1 MNEEIMLFGAAWCND
16 CKTAKKMLDEKGLAY
31 TYIDVDTPA
40 GRAMAEDYKARG
52 LPLGILN
59 GYPIFNNSAGLK
71 RYLANEEF
79 LKKRAAREEREEQ
92 EVPEEDGNHERVVR
106 GIADLL
112 AREAKPLRRM
122 ADLRY
127 DPELNGQIRDA
138 RNMMFVDDLFEE
150 VPLNGV

>member
-16 CKTAKKMLDEKGLAY
+16 CKTAKKMLDEKGIAY

-40 GRAMAEDYKARG
+40 GRALAEDYQARG

-79 LKKRAAREEREEQ
+79 LKKREEREEREEQ
-92 EVPEEDGNHERVVR
+92 DMPEEDGNHERFVH

-112 AREAKPLRRM
+112 AREAKPIPRRITNLQYLFKINTHNPL
-122 ADLRY
+122 A
-127 DPELNGQIRDA
+127 
-138 RNMMFVDDLFEE
+138 VDGLFDEE
-150 VPLNGV
+150 IPNGV

>member
-1 MNEEIMLFGAAWCND
+1 MNEEIMLFGAEWCND
-16 CKTAKKMLDEKGLAY
+16 CKTAKKMLEEKGLAY

-59 GYPIFNNSAGLK
+59 GYSIFSNSAGLK
-71 RYLANEEF
+71 RYLDTVES
-79 LKKRAAREEREEQ
+79 LKKRAALAEREEQ
-92 EVPEEDGNHERVVR
+92 DMPEEDGNHERIVH

-112 AREAKPLRRM
+112 AREAKPIPRRM

-127 DPELNGQIRDA
+127 DFEVDA
-138 RNMMFVDDLFEE
+138 RDPLAVDGLFDEE
-150 VPLNGV
+150 IPNGV

>member
-40 GRAMAEDYKARG
+40 GRALAEDYKARG

-59 GYPIFNNSAGLK
+59 GYPIFINSAGLK

-92 EVPEEDGNHERVVR
+92 DMPEEDGNHERIVH

-112 AREAKPLRRM
+112 ARESKPIPRRM

-127 DPELNGQIRDA
+127 DFEVDA
-138 RNMMFVDDLFEE
+138 RDPLAVAGLFDEE
-150 VPLNGV
+150 SPNGV